1 MHRPQPLG
9 SSGGVFIKL
18 SPMHKE
24 LAQSLTDH
32 GEHFFKGKE
41 LMDAFGLAE
50 RPQDTQEAIS
60 NLLTTTKWMR
70 SIDCQ
75 LMRVGFRELDR
86 SELRFSFTYCI
97 QSIHHDNDPLLV
109 NEVFKLEVPLLALA
123 SDTAKIWIHA
133 YQARPIE
140 EILKIAKAE

>member
-24 LAQSLTDH
+24 LAQSLMDQ
-32 GEHFFKGKE
+32 GEHFFKGKD
-41 LMDAFGLAE
+41 LMDAFGLSE
-50 RPQDTQEAIS
+50 LPQDTQEAIS
-60 NLLTTTKWMR
+60 NLLSMNKWMK

-75 LMRVGFRELDR
+75 LLRVGFREIDR
-86 SELRFSFTYCI
+86 SELKFSFTYCI

-109 NEVFKLEVPLLALA
+109 NEVFKLKVTLLAFA

-140 EILKIAKAE
+140 EILKIAKGE

>member
-9 SSGGVFIKL
+9 ASGGVFIKL
-18 SPMHKE
+18 APMHKE

-41 LMDAFGLAE
+41 LMDAFGLSE

-60 NLLTTTKWMR
+60 NLLSMTKWLR

-75 LMRVGFRELDR
+75 LLRVGFRELDR
-86 SELRFSFTYCI
+86 SDLKFSFTYCI
-97 QSIHHDNDPLLV
+97 QSIQHENDPLLV
-109 NEVFKLEVPLLALA
+109 NEVFKLEVPLMALA

-140 EILKIAKAE
+140 EILKIAKGE